1 MDAMAQ
7 GMGMSA
13 EQMQQ
18 QARDEIRS
26 IIHEE
31 LRSAMHGQAADSA
44 AADEERS
51 RDLDASSSAA
61 EDSQA
66 ARDREAARDAE
77 RQIAAKTL
85 VMMGKDE
92 GYRRRPRG

>member
-1 MDAMAQ
+1 MQTVQERLRDL
-7 GMGMSA
+7 
-13 EQMQQ
+13 QQ

-31 LRSAMHGQAADSA
+31 LRSAMHGQATDSA

-51 RDLDASSSAA
+51 RDLDASN
-61 EDSQA
+61 SQA